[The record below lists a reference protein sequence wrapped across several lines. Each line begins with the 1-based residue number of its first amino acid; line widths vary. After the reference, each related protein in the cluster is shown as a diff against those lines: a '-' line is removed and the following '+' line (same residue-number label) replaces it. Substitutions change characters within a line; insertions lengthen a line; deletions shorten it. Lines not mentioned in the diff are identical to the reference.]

1 MLKHLYPIYHNT
13 NFRLIHIFDPPWLWF
28 NLTPHPQNAHPFIV
42 EFCCLNNLVLVSVPT
57 MERQANAMYGWLEDD
72 GRSMRPSIRWW
83 TPPVCCYDGTAWQE
97 ESWKLQMMLEKC
109 DKRICGY
116 SNASIKAMAEPRRR
130 VITMQVY
137 DLLAMLIWAVVDC
150 SSSRRSQTIGFMAT
164 VQPKDEPLLYFVACN
179 WKQQTKAKS

>member
-1 MLKHLYPIYHNT
+1 
-13 NFRLIHIFDPPWLWF
+13 
-28 NLTPHPQNAHPFIV
+28 
-42 EFCCLNNLVLVSVPT
+42 
-57 MERQANAMYGWLEDD
+57 
-72 GRSMRPSIRWW
+72 
-83 TPPVCCYDGTAWQE
+83 
-97 ESWKLQMMLEKC
+97 MMLEKC

-164 VQPKDEPLLYFVACN
+164 VQPKDEPLLYFVAC
-179 WKQQTKAKS
+179 KQQTKAKS